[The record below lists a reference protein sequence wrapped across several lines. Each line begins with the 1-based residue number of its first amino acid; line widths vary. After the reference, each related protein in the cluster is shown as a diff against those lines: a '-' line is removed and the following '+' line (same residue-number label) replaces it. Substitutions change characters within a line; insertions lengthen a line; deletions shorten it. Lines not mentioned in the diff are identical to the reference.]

1 MKVYKE
7 KTRDQERFVE
17 QRCMLAWNEHGKTS
31 SITLHCVLP
40 QYGKFLVLLAPIF
53 LAPREAMF
61 NISSHIYVAYNQNAE
76 VFNLLPPPPHPSLC
90 AWYASYKS

>member
-1 MKVYKE
+1 
-7 KTRDQERFVE
+7 
-17 QRCMLAWNEHGKTS
+17 MLAWNEHGKTS

-40 QYGKFLVLLAPIF
+40 QYGIFLVLLAPIF

-76 VFNLLPPPPHPSLC
+76 VFFLPPTTPPSAPATQATSRKT
-90 AWYASYKS
+90 W